1 MKNFVF
7 CIFILINSKYIFAN
21 NYILRV
27 PTFESKPK
35 FYKENGKVKGLCI
48 DVLSE
53 IEKIEPKLKFT
64 GMDEQISIIQ
74 IEKKVTDGEADIF
87 LCNGETERRNIQL
100 KKINIPIFQAQS
112 VLVARA
118 EDSVEIKNLQDL
130 QELYPNNLVL
140 SWKGTEQN
148 SWIITKSKVMAD
160 SGISGTNNM
169 ERLFQML
176 LTNRGRFLFVQKY
189 TALNSIKELNLEKKV
204 KILFPPLSVSN
215 RYLWIS
221 RKVPEEVFQLIEK
234 ALSKLKS
241 KKVLSQ
247 LAKKYNIN

>member
-1 MKNFVF
+1 M
-7 CIFILINSKYIFAN
+7 
-21 NYILRV
+21 
-27 PTFESKPK
+27 
-35 FYKENGKVKGLCI
+35 
-48 DVLSE
+48 
-53 IEKIEPKLKFT
+53 
-64 GMDEQISIIQ
+64 
-74 IEKKVTDGEADIF
+74 
-87 LCNGETERRNIQL
+87 
-100 KKINIPIFQAQS
+100 
-112 VLVARA
+112 VARA

>member
-7 CIFILINSKYIFAN
+7 YFLILLNSNYIFAT
-21 NYILRV
+21 NYTLRV

-35 FYKENGKVKGLCI
+35 SYKQNGKVTGLCI

-64 GMDEQISIIQ
+64 GMDEQFSITQ
-74 IEKKVTDGEADIF
+74 IEQKVTDGEADIF
-87 LCNGETERRNIQL
+87 LCNGETERRKIMM
-100 KKINIPIFQAQS
+100 KKVNIPIFQAKS
-112 VLVARA
+112 VLVARS

-130 QELYPNNLVL
+130 QKLYPDNLVL

-148 SWIITKSKVMAD
+148 DWILKKSKVMTD
-160 SGISGTNNM
+160 SGISGTNYM

-176 LTNRGRFLFVQKY
+176 LTKRGRFIFVQKY
-189 TALNSIKELNLEKKV
+189 SAINSIKELNLENKV
-204 KILFPPLSVSN
+204 KILQPPLSVSN
-215 RYLWIS
+215 RYIWVS
-221 RKVPEEVFQLIEK
+221 RKVSLEAIELIEK
-234 ALSKLKS
+234 ELRKLKA

-247 LAKKYNIN
+247 LAKKYNID